1 MTTSTTIVIL
11 TFFIKKKKKIQSRL
25 MKVLFEELVLIF
37 LGYFLLDRLMVKAF
51 LSLVLIYFKKNP
63 FDLKTVVSSCDSL

>member
-1 MTTSTTIVIL
+1 
-11 TFFIKKKKKIQSRL
+11 